1 MANRIFTFWEPVEN
15 MPDYISLC
23 IETWKKFLPEY
34 EIVLLDYKNLDNW
47 LGKNYYDSILYEEFS
62 LPKQA
67 DAIRCALLNRYG
79 GIWLDADTII
89 TSRKFK
95 NLLNNN
101 SDFILLGKHIG
112 FIMANSNSKIL
123 LKWQEEIFKKLK
135 YYKKSRHFINLYRI
149 FNRTKYKQLKNWN
162 YLGNGI
168 LDKHLDIANSKDF
181 CSIDVYLNNILPEK
195 SKNNNLDLSPS
206 LLYQNFYFNNNY
218 SLDFLE
224 NNCGIILL
232 HNSWTPN
239 KYKQMDK
246 KEFLKQEITLAKLFK
261 YLLIDENGDKLCEE

>member
-1 MANRIFTFWEPVEN
+1 MTNRIFTFWEPVEN

-34 EIVLLDYKNLDNW
+34 EIVLIDYKNLDNW
-47 LGKNYYDSILYEEFS
+47 LGKNYYDPILYKNFS

-67 DAIRCALLNRYG
+67 DAIRCALLSRYG

-89 TSRKFK
+89 TSTKFK

-101 SDFILLGKHIG
+101 SDFTLLGKHIA
-112 FIMANSNSKIL
+112 FIMANRNSKIL
-123 LKWQEEIFKKLK
+123 SKWQENIFENIKD
-135 YYKKSRHFINLYRI
+135 YKKSIHFINLYRI

-168 LDKHLDIANSKDF
+168 LDKYLEIANYKDF
-181 CSIDVYLNNILPEK
+181 CSIDVYLNNIFPEL
-195 SKNNNLDLSPS
+195 SQNNNSNLSPL
-206 LLYQNFYFNNNY
+206 LLYQNFYFNNNNP
-218 SLDFLE
+218 LDFLE

-239 KYKQMDK
+239 KYKNMNK
-246 KEFLKQEITLAKLFK
+246 KQFLEQDITLAKLLK
-261 YLLIDENGDKLCEE
+261 QLLID